1 MSFNRTV
8 RQITEMFQ
16 LPKCLS
22 KNMTEMSQ
30 AKKTGVGNTR
40 KEQILK
46 TNTRSAT
53 VIFHHA

>member
-30 AKKTGVGNTR
+30 AKKNR
-40 KEQILK
+40 CRQYQKR
-46 TNTRSAT
+46 TNTENK
-53 VIFHHA
+53 H